1 VFPRIFKKTG
11 AEVSSNG
18 DSIRVI
24 SPEVVKSTSITTA
37 IYPGFPTDLQAQW
50 ATLMTQADGECTVKD
65 TVYFDR
71 FSYVPEL
78 NRLGANLSVEKN
90 RVTIQ
95 GKTNLTG
102 ASVMSTD
109 LRASVSL
116 VMAGMI
122 AEGTT
127 EVLRV
132 YHLDRGYEQL
142 EKKLN
147 AVGANVKRVQQ

>member
-1 VFPRIFKKTG
+1 
-11 AEVSSNG
+11 
-18 DSIRVI
+18 
-24 SPEVVKSTSITTA
+24 
-37 IYPGFPTDLQAQW
+37 
-50 ATLMTQADGECTVKD
+50 MTQSTGKSTVKD

-95 GKTNLTG
+95 GKTTLTG

-122 AEGTT
+122 AEGNT

-147 AVGANVKRVQQ
+147 AVGAKVKRVQQ